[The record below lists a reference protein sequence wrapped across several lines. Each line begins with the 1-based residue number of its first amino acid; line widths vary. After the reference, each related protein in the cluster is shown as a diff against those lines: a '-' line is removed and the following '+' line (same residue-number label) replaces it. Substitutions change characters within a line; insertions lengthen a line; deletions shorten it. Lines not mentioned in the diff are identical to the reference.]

1 MENINF
7 LIVFIEGVLSI
18 FSPCIL
24 PILPIYLSML
34 SNSSVEE
41 MKNSKFKSGVLI
53 KNTIFF
59 TLGISTTFFIL
70 GSSLSALSS
79 FFNTNN
85 DIIMII
91 GGIVILFMGLFYLGI
106 IKIDL
111 LNREKRFNVEYK
123 NMSPWSSFVLGF
135 TFSFGWTP
143 CIGPILASVLV
154 MASSSNNMITS
165 NLLILV
171 YTIGF
176 IMPFILLSLF
186 YAKLF
191 RKFENIKKH
200 MNGIKKL
207 SGMIIILSGLVMV
220 INGFANINSQS
231 MVNKDEIIQGS
242 ESITDVEKPQVDLE
256 ETPEEE
262 LLDGTIKNSDEEEK
276 EKISP
281 IYFTLYD
288 QFGNKHT
295 FSEYKGKTIFVNFW
309 ATWCPP
315 CRKEMPHIQELYEE
329 YNENQDDVIILGV
342 ASPKLGREGSEEAIK
357 EYLDHEGFTFPT
369 VFDEKGPMVKGYG
382 INAFPSTLIIDKEG
396 YITKYIPGAMSKDI
410 MQSLIESER

>member
-1 MENINF
+1 MDNINF
-7 LIVFIEGVLSI
+7 FIVFIEGILSI

-41 MKNSKFKSGVLI
+41 MKNFKFKSVVLV

-79 FFNTNN
+79 FFNTSK

-91 GGIVILFMGLFYLGI
+91 GGIVILFMGLFYLGA
-106 IKIDL
+106 IKIDA
-111 LNREKRFNVEYK
+111 LNREKRFNMEYK
-123 NMSPWSSFVLGF
+123 NMSPWSAFVLGF

-154 MASSSNNMITS
+154 MASSSNNMMTS

-176 IMPFILLSLF
+176 IMPFMFLSLF
-186 YAKLF
+186 YSKLF
-191 RKFENIKKH
+191 KRFESIKKY
-200 MNGIKKL
+200 MNEIKKL
-207 SGMIIILSGLVMV
+207 SGMIILLSGLIMV
-220 INGFANINSQS
+220 INGFGNINLQS
-231 MVNKDEIIQGS
+231 IVKSEEIIQGS
-242 ESITDVEKPQVDLE
+242 ESITDEEKPQVDLK

-262 LLDGTIKNSDEEEK
+262 LIDGTIENNHKEDD

-281 IYFTLYD
+281 IDFTLYD

-295 FSEYKGKTIFVNFW
+295 LSEYKGKTIFVNFW

-329 YNENQDDVIILGV
+329 YNKNQDDVVILGI
-342 ASPKLGREGSEEAIK
+342 ASPKLGREGSEEVIK
-357 EYLDHEGFTFPT
+357 EYLDDEGFTFPT
-369 VFDEKGPMVKGYG
+369 VFDEKGPMAKGYG

-396 YITKYIPGAMSKDI
+396 YITRYIPGAMSKEI
-410 MQSLIESER
+410 MKSLIESER